1 MANMKAAFFSLV
13 LSYVLVIVSSY
24 IFPRHDYQ
32 SHFPLFDQKPQPAWL
47 NRPNEEVI
55 IKSTKPVEYSLFDR
69 IHHDSSLGKHSL
81 SSYSLREISE
91 SYSMPLAYLGKS

>member
-1 MANMKAAFFSLV
+1 MRPALFSLT
-13 LSYVLVIVSSY
+13 LSYILVIGSSY
-24 IFPRHDYQ
+24 LLPRHVYQ
-32 SHFPLFDQKPQPAWL
+32 TRLPLFDLKPQPAWL

-69 IHHDSSLGKHSL
+69 IHYDNSLGKHSL

>member
-1 MANMKAAFFSLV
+1 MKSASFSLI
-13 LSYVLVIVSSY
+13 LSYIIVFVSSY
-24 IFPRHDYQ
+24 LSPRNIHQ
-32 SHFPLFDQKPQPAWL
+32 SHFPLFDLKPQPAWL
-47 NRPNEEVI
+47 NRPNVEVI